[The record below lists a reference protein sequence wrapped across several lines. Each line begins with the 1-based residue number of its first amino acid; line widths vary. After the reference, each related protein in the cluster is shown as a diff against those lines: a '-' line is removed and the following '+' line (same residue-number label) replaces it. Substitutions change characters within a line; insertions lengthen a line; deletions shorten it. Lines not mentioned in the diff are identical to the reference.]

1 MVEPRIKPALES
13 AEFTT
18 EVTPSVRARLESCL
32 RSDPAHIMPK
42 SRGGQDGP
50 QVEAVQKALKKINA
64 ALPLELKIGD
74 ITDAAGVYG
83 QNTADVVR
91 KYKELNAIQRTGQPL
106 DDVVG
111 RMTIS
116 ALDDELKNLRLR
128 PGPSPRPPTPPSPDP
143 PAPNR
148 FPTAFCLQNGRI
160 FLDGTTAVKRSPP
173 MSPAEWVGKTQATF
187 DTICSNRLGNQI
199 VKAVREEVVIR
210 PFLKNEAN
218 ARSDGQVFIIVG
230 AWELEF
236 TADNFDG
243 IQNQP
248 GARADEILLHELIH
262 MIEHNF
268 SGYDNAADNSMI
280 FDDLDFLTVNGTN
293 VYSTTQTR
301 SIRKDHAGFV
311 IMPPRYATDAR
322 EHMILFRENY
332 EKGFDNNQ
340 SLFNLFKNQ
349 TATWNPFASFT
360 RGVTKMQFRV
370 RVSADREFEW
380 LYDLFSD
387 STARWRDTK
396 NVAEYG
402 TGTWRTTTVVEP
414 PDLISRDVVNVD
426 WKGGGFDRFPLR
438 AAGTTVD
445 GRNKTGGVERDSK
458 VTQQ

>member
-1 MVEPRIKPALES
+1 MVEPRIKPAFES

-32 RSDPAHIMPK
+32 RSDPAHIPPK

-50 QVEAVQKALKKINA
+50 HVEALQKALKKINA

-91 KYKELNAIQRTGQPL
+91 KYKELNAIQRTGQPI
-106 DDVVG
+106 DEIVG

-187 DTICSNRLGNQI
+187 DTICANRLGNQI
-199 VKAVREEVVIR
+199 VQAVREEVIIK
-210 PFLKNEAN
+210 PFLKNDVN
-218 ARSDGQVFIIVG
+218 AFSDGQVFIIVG

-243 IQNQP
+243 VQNQP
-248 GARADEILLHELIH
+248 GARADEVLLHELIH

-293 VYSTTQTR
+293 VYSISSSRQL
-301 SIRKDHAGFV
+301 RKHHPDFAV
-311 IMPPRYATDAR
+311 MPARYATDAR

-332 EKGFDNNQ
+332 EKGFDNKQ

-349 TATWNPFASFT
+349 PATWNPFASFN
-360 RGVTKMQFRV
+360 RNVTKMQFRV

-380 LYDLFSD
+380 VYDLFSD

-402 TGTWRTTTVVEP
+402 TGTWRMTTVVEP